1 MRHLR
6 NRKRV
11 FFTLCANL
19 MNAITAETNKSITS
33 HQLAERWQ
41 CNIAT
46 IRRRQFEGLLKGFKI
61 GNRYRFRLSDV
72 VHAEQLMAANPAR
85 QRFDGMDV
93 DRREKVL
100 KGLAAA
106 MVSRQQ
112 KAATKQK
119 ATSLKAKAATVSRL

>member
-1 MRHLR
+1 MMRHLR

-11 FFTLCANL
+11 FFVLYANL
-19 MNAITAETNKSITS
+19 MNAIKTITAETNKSITS
-33 HQLAERWQ
+33 PQLAERWQ

-46 IRRRQFEGLLKGFKI
+46 I
-61 GNRYRFRLSDV
+61 RYRFRLSDV
-72 VHAEQLMAANPAR
+72 VHAEQLMAASPVR
-85 QRFDGMDV
+85 QRFDGMDAE
-93 DRREKVL
+93 RREKVL

-119 ATSLKAKAATVSRL
+119 ATSLKAKAAAVSRL

>member
-1 MRHLR
+1 
-6 NRKRV
+6 
-11 FFTLCANL
+11 
-19 MNAITAETNKSITS
+19 MNAIKTITAETNKSITS
-33 HQLAERWQ
+33 PQLAERWQ

-72 VHAEQLMAANPAR
+72 VHAEQLMAANPVR
-85 QRFDGMDV
+85 QRFDGMDAQ
-93 DRREKVL
+93 RREKVL

-112 KAATKQK
+112 KAVAKQK
-119 ATSLKAKAATVSRL
+119 AAAREAAA